1 MIGKVLTMVSSS
13 RHIAKTITWRII
25 ASLDTFVIA
34 YLLTGELAIG
44 MSIASIEVLTK
55 MVLYYYHERVWYRY
69 IKLGLRK

>member
-1 MIGKVLTMVSSS
+1 MVSSS

-44 MSIASIEVLTK
+44 MSIASREVLTK